1 MQVRRP
7 RQQFYVVILLLL
19 SFSFGSIFA
28 AHSSPAPTVGR
39 IMTSGDLGPCDY
51 FIYLDGIT
59 PVALFESHK
68 GGTPGDNIVGTAG
81 QDIATFLNPLT
92 VANVEF
98 CFSAQTFTI
107 STSWILAQSDSVIG
121 QFNST
126 LFQAA
131 ADSFDMISVIHPAVG
146 GTPTRNLLVSGL
158 SFSANSH
165 IGLVGINLNQSLNE
179 VSSNNIVEQLW
190 FNGLFTYLA
199 IMDGNEASPL
209 RDVYCGNTCGG
220 DISDK
225 VFNGASE
232 IINIQYMNPAGTGNR
247 IHLLASQFL
256 IDQSTFDGIQFE
268 GQMGGQ
274 NGGAAAYQTTSGD
287 IMISNSF
294 LANADP
300 NGMHR
305 IITRVGQQT
314 TVLSLTLLNNEIF
327 LNKNGAL
334 FAAYNSANSK
344 LAINNLALI
353 GNHIFQT
360 SSTAYW
366 AVTNSSATITMKYY
380 HWDPSNTIA
389 GTITATGGLASSM
402 TTGVCSTF
410 FFAPQ
415 PTAFNGPVQNFPA
428 LPVGTGSANARQ
440 NCLPYPMTVYM
451 NVTSSGGTILQ
462 TGLHVIDVLI
472 SNTDKNMFNIQT
484 VTLYPGDKIYFAT
497 NVPYAWDWYGDQW

>member
-1 MQVRRP
+1 
-7 RQQFYVVILLLL
+7 
-19 SFSFGSIFA
+19 
-28 AHSSPAPTVGR
+28 
-39 IMTSGDLGPCDY
+39 PCDY
-51 FIYLDGIT
+51 FIYLDGTT
-59 PVALFESHK
+59 PVALYESHK

-158 SFSANSH
+158 SFSANGH
-165 IGLVGINLNQSLNE
+165 TGLVGMNLNQSLNE

-274 NGGAAAYQTTSGD
+274 NG
-287 IMISNSF
+287 
-294 LANADP
+294 
-300 NGMHR
+300 
-305 IITRVGQQT
+305 
-314 TVLSLTLLNNEIF
+314 
-327 LNKNGAL
+327 
-334 FAAYNSANSK
+334 
-344 LAINNLALI
+344 
-353 GNHIFQT
+353 
-360 SSTAYW
+360 
-366 AVTNSSATITMKYY
+366 
-380 HWDPSNTIA
+380 
-389 GTITATGGLASSM
+389 
-402 TTGVCSTF
+402 
-410 FFAPQ
+410 
-415 PTAFNGPVQNFPA
+415 
-428 LPVGTGSANARQ
+428 
-440 NCLPYPMTVYM
+440 
-451 NVTSSGGTILQ
+451 
-462 TGLHVIDVLI
+462 
-472 SNTDKNMFNIQT
+472 
-484 VTLYPGDKIYFAT
+484 
-497 NVPYAWDWYGDQW
+497 